1 MIAALPRPP
10 FAAFP
15 SWRPGQLETVEAVL
29 QSRRRFQLVTAPTGS
44 GKSLIAAA
52 IAGPEPAAGII
63 LTATKQLQ
71 DQYQTDFPGFAELRG
86 ISNYPCA
93 VMTTTMDFGKLHS
106 TVRNRV
112 WRMASGDV
120 PSHAGAAP
128 CHDAPWKPYRQEEI
142 QHLPGGG
149 SQRVKGAWV
158 DPCPLAH
165 DGCTYIAARVAVTA
179 HDRPAIL
186 NYHVWGSL
194 WSLDMT
200 RWPMPI
206 PKVLVCDEAHAL
218 ETLICDLVAVTLEKP
233 DIDILENAA
242 GVDVGPLRDAETEE
256 HARTAAQ
263 GILDGLERES
273 PPVLTG
279 LETGLDQILGTATPQ
294 KRLRRAL
301 ERLESI
307 ARMDVDR
314 WAWEG
319 SSLTAA
325 PLKAADYADVVWGG
339 CEQVVLMSA
348 TATEHTMAA
357 LGIEDVEAV
366 PVAAPTPEC
375 RRLVK
380 VPDMPALNFRTM
392 DEHLPGLVQRIEEI
406 AVANR
411 GHAGVVHCHSYR
423 LRTQIWE
430 RLHERVRARI
440 VTHDRG
446 ELPDAM
452 ARFRGAV
459 HQGEAP
465 ILLSPTATTGVDF
478 PDDMARWQVIA
489 KFPWPSFG
497 SRIVKRR
504 AEADPEWPLR
514 TACATLAQTIGRGVR
529 SADDWCE
536 TWVLDGAVLTGRVR
550 AGLDRYLPGYV
561 RGAFRRVL

>member
-1 MIAALPRPP
+1 M
-10 FAAFP
+10 
-15 SWRPGQLETVEAVL
+15 
-29 QSRRRFQLVTAPTGS
+29 
-44 GKSLIAAA
+44 
-52 IAGPEPAAGII
+52 
-63 LTATKQLQ
+63 
-71 DQYQTDFPGFAELRG
+71 
-86 ISNYPCA
+86 
-93 VMTTTMDFGKLHS
+93 
-106 TVRNRV
+106 
-112 WRMASGDV
+112 
-120 PSHAGAAP
+120 
-128 CHDAPWKPYRQEEI
+128 
-142 QHLPGGG
+142 
-149 SQRVKGAWV
+149 
-158 DPCPLAH
+158 
-165 DGCTYIAARVAVTA
+165 
-179 HDRPAIL
+179 
-186 NYHVWGSL
+186 
-194 WSLDMT
+194 
-200 RWPMPI
+200 
-206 PKVLVCDEAHAL
+206 
-218 ETLICDLVAVTLEKP
+218 ICDLVAITLEKP

-256 HARTAAQ
+256 QARTAAQ
-263 GILDGLERES
+263 AILSGLERES

-307 ARMDVDR
+307 AHMDVDR

-325 PLKAADYADVVWGG
+325 PLRAADYADVVWGG

-380 VPDMPALNFRTM
+380 VPEMPALNYRTM
-392 DEHLPGLVQRIEEI
+392 DEHLPGLVQRIEAI
-406 AVANR
+406 AVANQR
-411 GHAGVVHCHSYR
+411 TAGVIHCHSYR
-423 LRTQIWE
+423 LRDQIRS
-430 RLHERVRARI
+430 RLHNRVDDRI

-459 HQGEAP
+459 HQGECP

-478 PDDMARWQVIA
+478 PGDMARWQVIA

-529 SADDWCE
+529 RASDWCE
-536 TWVLDGAVLTGRVR
+536 TWICDGSISTPRVR
-550 AGLDRYLPGYV
+550 AGLDRYVAPHV
-561 RGAFRRVL
+561 RSAFRRVL

>member
-1 MIAALPRPP
+1 MPATLPRPP

-71 DQYQTDFPGFAELRG
+71 GQYQADFPDFAELRG

-93 VMTTTMDFGKLHS
+93 AADGLQVPS
-106 TVRNRV
+106 PRV
-112 WRMASGDV
+112 VVSRLDRMATGDV
-120 PSHAGAAP
+120 PNHAGAAP
-128 CHDAPWKPYRQEEI
+128 CHDAPWEPYRQEEI

-165 DGCTYIAARVAVTA
+165 DGCTYIAARKAVSR

-186 NYHVWGSL
+186 NYHVWAALRSL
-194 WSLDMT
+194 MT

-242 GVDVGPLRDAETEE
+242 CVDVGPLRDAETEE
-256 HARTAAQ
+256 QARTAAQ
-263 GILDGLERES
+263 GILSGLERES
-273 PPVLTG
+273 PPVLS
-279 LETGLDQILGTATPQ
+279 GLDMGTDEITGTATPE

-301 ERLESI
+301 DRLTAI

-325 PLKAADYADVVWGG
+325 PLRAADYADVVWGG

-348 TATEHTMAA
+348 TATEHTMVA
-357 LGIEDVEAV
+357 LGIEDVEVV
-366 PVAAPTPEC
+366 PVAAPTPEE

-380 VPDMPALNFRTM
+380 VPEMPALNYRTM
-392 DEHLPGLVQRIEEI
+392 DDHLPGLAHRIEEI
-406 AVANR
+406 ALTNR
-411 GHAGVVHCHSYR
+411 GHAGVIHCHSYR
-423 LRTQIWE
+423 MRDALLTLFHARTAQRCI
-430 RLHERVRARI
+430 
-440 VTHDRG
+440 THGRG

-478 PDDMARWQVIA
+478 PADMARWQVIA

-536 TWVLDGAVLTGRVR
+536 TWILDGAVLTGRVR
-550 AGLDRYLPGYV
+550 AGLCKYLPGYV

>member
-1 MIAALPRPP
+1 MPATLPRPP

-15 SWRPGQLETVEAVL
+15 SWRPGQLETVEAVM

-52 IAGPEPAAGII
+52 LIASPTNGIG

-71 DQYQTDFPGFAELRG
+71 DQYQADFPGFAELRG

-128 CHDAPWKPYRQEEI
+128 CHDAPWKPHREERL
-142 QHLPGGG
+142 QQFGGVT
-149 SQRVKGAWV
+149 QRVKGAWV

-165 DGCTYIAARVAVTA
+165 DGCSYIAARKAVSA

-186 NYHVWGSL
+186 NYHVWAAL
-194 WSLDMT
+194 RSLDMT

-233 DIDILENAA
+233 DIDILQNAA

-256 HARTAAQ
+256 QARTAAQ
-263 GILDGLERES
+263 GILAGLERES
-273 PPVLTG
+273 PPMLTG
-279 LETGLDQILGTATPQ
+279 LETGLDQILGAATPQ

-325 PLKAADYADVVWGG
+325 PLKAADYADVAVWGG

-392 DEHLPGLVQRIEEI
+392 DDHLPGLAHRIEEI
-406 AVANR
+406 AVVNR
-411 GHAGVVHCHSYR
+411 QHAGVIHCHSYR
-423 LRTQIWE
+423 MRDALLT
-430 RLHERVRARI
+430 LFHERTAQRCI
-440 VTHDRG
+440 THDRG
-446 ELPDAM
+446 KLPDAM

-478 PDDMARWQVIA
+478 PGDMARWQIVS

-536 TWVLDGAVLTGRVR
+536 TWILDGAVLTGRVR
-550 AGLDRYLPGYV
+550 AGLDKYLPGYV
-561 RGAFRRVL
+561 RAAFRRVL

>member
-1 MIAALPRPP
+1 MMPATIPRPP

-15 SWRPGQLETVEAVL
+15 EWRPGQLETVEAVM

-52 IAGPEPAAGII
+52 LVQPSMGDGSLVQPGIV

-71 DQYQTDFPGFAELRG
+71 GQYQADFPGFAELRG

-93 VMTTTMDFGKLHS
+93 AADGLQVNGP
-106 TVRNRV
+106 RV
-112 WRMASGDV
+112 VVSRLDRMATGDV
-120 PSHAGAAP
+120 PSNAKCAP

-142 QHLPGGG
+142 QHLPSGG

-165 DGCTYIAARVAVTA
+165 DGCTYIAARKAVSA

-186 NYHVWGSL
+186 NYHVWAAL
-194 WSLDMT
+194 RSLDMI
-200 RWPMPI
+200 RWPMPF

-256 HARTAAQ
+256 QARTAAQ
-263 GILDGLERES
+263 AILSSLERES

-279 LETGLDQILGTATPQ
+279 LETGLDQILGTATPE

-301 ERLESI
+301 ERLERI

-319 SSLTAA
+319 ASLTAA

-366 PVAAPTPEC
+366 PVAAPTPEE

-380 VPDMPALNFRTM
+380 VPDMPALNYRTM
-392 DEHLPGLVQRIEEI
+392 DDNLPGLAHRIEEI
-406 AVANR
+406 AVVNR
-411 GHAGVVHCHSYR
+411 QHAGVIHCHSYR
-423 LRTQIWE
+423 MRDALLT
-430 RLHERVRARI
+430 LFHERTAQRCI
-440 VTHDRG
+440 THDRG
-446 ELPDAM
+446 KLPDAM

-459 HQGEAP
+459 HQG
-465 ILLSPTATTGVDF
+465 G
-478 PDDMARWQVIA
+478 
-489 KFPWPSFG
+489 G
-497 SRIVKRR
+497 
-504 AEADPEWPLR
+504 ADPAEPDGHHG
-514 TACATLAQTIGRGVR
+514 GR
-529 SADDWCE
+529 
-536 TWVLDGAVLTGRVR
+536 
-550 AGLDRYLPGYV
+550 LP
-561 RGAFRRVL
+561 R